1 MKKTIVAV
9 VKGFVWSS
17 VFANFV
23 EIFQSNNIKSVLN
36 IVDVF
41 TKLSLSIYCVVII
54 KLLYS
59 CFVSFQF
66 FKYSNM
72 SRLIASSSKCSLNSP
87 LSHCP
92 KYTFFAFSLDD

>member
-9 VKGFVWSS
+9 VKGLVWSS

-41 TKLSLSIYCVVII
+41 TKIIIVYLLCCDHKAVVCMFSVFSI
-54 KLLYS
+54 
-59 CFVSFQF
+59 F
-66 FKYSNM
+66 
-72 SRLIASSSKCSLNSP
+72 
-87 LSHCP
+87 
-92 KYTFFAFSLDD
+92 

>member
-1 MKKTIVAV
+1 MDEYSPIVSLWSVLTVRFSLQGLTMKKTIIAV

-41 TKLSLSIYCVVII
+41 TKIIIVYLLCCDHKAVVFMFCVFSI
-54 KLLYS
+54 
-59 CFVSFQF
+59 F
-66 FKYSNM
+66 
-72 SRLIASSSKCSLNSP
+72 
-87 LSHCP
+87 
-92 KYTFFAFSLDD
+92 

>member
-9 VKGFVWSS
+9 VKGLVWSS

-41 TKLSLSIYCVVII
+41 TKIIIVYLLCCDHKAVVFMFCVFSI
-54 KLLYS
+54 
-59 CFVSFQF
+59 F
-66 FKYSNM
+66 
-72 SRLIASSSKCSLNSP
+72 
-87 LSHCP
+87 
-92 KYTFFAFSLDD
+92 